1 MSNLNTEKNIP
12 LIKKGNIIEEYKI
25 KSLYLAKCAHEIKNI
40 LISIISF
47 IENSQ
52 ITINSNN
59 DFNDKEDNETN
70 SNLTPEKSKNF
81 LKSLCDFGMN
91 IIFDINRLSKEEHIN
106 RLNFSNEKREEFNA
120 IEALNFCAQM
130 FESRCSFEKKNIKI
144 EKSFQIPY
152 HKKINSIGQIKF
164 KQVIINL
171 LSNSYKFTIK
181 GYIKLSA
188 EKFKNKIKI
197 TISDTG
203 VGFNKSD
210 LNDMN
215 SPFQMIKNN
224 QYLNKN
230 GSGLG
235 LYITNEIL
243 NFCGSELK
251 YESQKGVG
259 SKFWFELD
267 DYNII
272 DPTFILSNDLKKL
285 ITEINSG
292 NKDSFPFIE
301 SNNTY
306 NLNIN
311 ENSNKINEIIK
322 NKNNPFNNKNYIVLK
337 TMSRKKNKYNTSI
350 NFERNKK
357 PLIIAVKKKNSSL
370 LFNHRFTIN
379 KNYLNFK
386 LQNNTRSY
394 TISHDF
400 KNSKSEEIFN
410 QKNLKILIC
419 DDDRLTALST
429 RNTLIKY
436 FKSKSKIQTPEI
448 LLSQNGIECLYIVY
462 KHFLKDNSINL
473 IFIDKN
479 MPFLD
484 GGLTC
489 SIIKNSVELNSVKIF
504 MLSSGNVNVSECKA
518 DGFYSKPLT
527 SKVID
532 EILINEKNFN
542 KFL

>member
-12 LIKKGNIIEEYKI
+12 IIKKENIIQEYKI

-59 DFNDKEDNETN
+59 NEDNEIT
-70 SNLTPEKSKNF
+70 SHLTPEKSKNF

-91 IIFDINRLSKEEHIN
+91 FIFDINRLSKEEH
-106 RLNFSNEKREEFNA
+106 LNKLNLSNEKREEFDP

-130 FESRCSFEKKNIKI
+130 FESRCSFEKKKIKI

-152 HKKINSIGQIKF
+152 HKKIHSIGQVKF

-188 EKFKNKIKI
+188 EKLNNKIKI

-203 VGFNKSD
+203 VGFNKNE
-210 LNDMN
+210 LIDMN
-215 SPFQMIKNN
+215 SPFQMIQNN

-243 NFCGSELK
+243 HFCGSELK
-251 YESQKGVG
+251 FESQKGVG

-272 DPTFILSNDLKKL
+272 DPTFIFSDNLKKL

-292 NKDSFPFIE
+292 NKDSFPIIE
-301 SNNTY
+301 SNFTY

-311 ENSNKINEIIK
+311 KDSNNINTCIIDNKNDPFKKINY
-322 NKNNPFNNKNYIVLK
+322 NLNNMN
-337 TMSRKKNKYNTSI
+337 RKKNKYNTSSI
-350 NFERNKK
+350 FERGKK

-386 LQNNTRSY
+386 LENNNRSY

-436 FKSKSKIQTPEI
+436 FKSKPKIQTPEI
-448 LLSQNGIECLYIVY
+448 ILSQNGIECLYIVY
-462 KHFLKDNSINL
+462 KHFLKDKSINL
-473 IFIDKN
+473 LFIDKN
-479 MPFLD
+479 MPFID
-484 GGLTC
+484 GELTS
-489 SIIKNSVELNSVKIF
+489 SIIKNSVELSSVKIF
-504 MLSSGNVNVSECKA
+504 MLSSGTLNNSQCKA

-527 SKVID
+527 SKLID
-532 EILINEKNFN
+532 EILIKEKEFK

>member
-350 NFERNKK
+350 LFERNKK

>member
-532 EILINEKNFN
+532 EILINEKDFN

>member
-243 NFCGSELK
+243 HFCGSELK

-504 MLSSGNVNVSECKA
+504 MLSSGNVNVSACKA

-532 EILINEKNFN
+532 EILINEKDFN
-542 KFL
+542 EFL

>member
-285 ITEINSG
+285 ISEINSG

-311 ENSNKINEIIK
+311 KNSNKINEIIK

-436 FKSKSKIQTPEI
+436 FKSKPKIQTPEI
-448 LLSQNGIECLYIVY
+448 MLSQNGIECLYIVY
-462 KHFLKDNSINL
+462 KHFLKDKSINL

-479 MPFLD
+479 MPFID
-484 GGLTC
+484 GTLTC

-504 MLSSGNVNVSECKA
+504 MLSSESVNISQCKA

-527 SKVID
+527 SKLID
-532 EILINEKNFN
+532 EILLNEKKFKNF
-542 KFL
+542 L

>member
-47 IENSQ
+47 IEKSQ

-322 NKNNPFNNKNYIVLK
+322 NKNNPFNNTNYIVLK

>member
-394 TISHDF
+394 TIFHDF

-462 KHFLKDNSINL
+462 KHFLKDKSINL

-479 MPFLD
+479 MPFID
-484 GGLTC
+484 GTLTC

-532 EILINEKNFN
+532 KILINEKDFN

>member
-152 HKKINSIGQIKF
+152 HKKINSIGQVKF

-188 EKFKNKIKI
+188 EKLNNKIKI

-504 MLSSGNVNVSECKA
+504 MLSSESVNISQCKA

-527 SKVID
+527 SKLID
-532 EILINEKNFN
+532 EILLNEKKFKNF
-542 KFL
+542 L

>member
-12 LIKKGNIIEEYKI
+12 IIKKDNIIQEYKI

-40 LISIISF
+40 LLSIISF

-59 DFNDKEDNETN
+59 DYNDNEYNETYN
-70 SNLTPEKSKNF
+70 HLTPEKSKNF

-91 IIFDINRLSKEEHIN
+91 FIFDINRLSKEEH
-106 RLNFSNEKREEFNA
+106 LNKLNLSNEKTEEFDA

-152 HKKINSIGQIKF
+152 HKKINSIGQVKF

-188 EKFKNKIKI
+188 EKLNNKIKI

-203 VGFNKSD
+203 VGFNKNE

-215 SPFQMIKNN
+215 SPFQMVKNN

-243 NFCGSELK
+243 HFCGSELK

-272 DPTFILSNDLKKL
+272 DPTFIFSDNLKKL
-285 ITEINSG
+285 ITEINLG
-292 NKDSFPFIE
+292 NKDSIPFIE
-301 SNNTY
+301 SNIIY

-311 ENSNKINEIIK
+311 EEPNNNNVVNDNKNDPFKTINYNIIK
-322 NKNNPFNNKNYIVLK
+322 S
-337 TMSRKKNKYNTSI
+337 MSRKKNKFNTSSI
-350 NFERNKK
+350 FERSKK
-357 PLIIAVKKKNSSL
+357 PMIIAVKKKNSSL

-386 LQNNTRSY
+386 LQNNNRSY

-400 KNSKSEEIFN
+400 KNSKSKEMFN

-436 FKSKSKIQTPEI
+436 FKSKPKIQTPEI
-448 LLSQNGIECLYIVY
+448 MLSQNGIECLYIVY
-462 KHFLKDNSINL
+462 KHFLKDKSINL

-479 MPFLD
+479 MPFID
-484 GGLTC
+484 GTLTC

-504 MLSSGNVNVSECKA
+504 MLSSESVNISQCKA

-527 SKVID
+527 SKLID
-532 EILINEKNFN
+532 EILLNEKQFKNF
-542 KFL
+542 L

>member
-12 LIKKGNIIEEYKI
+12 IIKKENIIQEYKI

-59 DFNDKEDNETN
+59 NEDNEIT
-70 SNLTPEKSKNF
+70 SHLTPEKSKNF

-91 IIFDINRLSKEEHIN
+91 FIFDINRLSKEEH
-106 RLNFSNEKREEFNA
+106 LNKLNLSNEKTEEFDA

-130 FESRCSFEKKNIKI
+130 FESRCSFEKKKIKI

-188 EKFKNKIKI
+188 EKLNNKIKI

-203 VGFNKSD
+203 VGFNKNE
-210 LNDMN
+210 LIDMN
-215 SPFQMIKNN
+215 SPFQMIQNN

-243 NFCGSELK
+243 HFCGSELK
-251 YESQKGVG
+251 FESQKGVG

-272 DPTFILSNDLKKL
+272 DPTFIFSDNLKKL

-292 NKDSFPFIE
+292 NKDSFPIIE
-301 SNNTY
+301 SNFTY

-311 ENSNKINEIIK
+311 KDSNNINTCIID
-322 NKNNPFNNKNYIVLK
+322 NKNDPF
-337 TMSRKKNKYNTSI
+337 KK
-350 NFERNKK
+350 
-357 PLIIAVKKKNSSL
+357 
-370 LFNHRFTIN
+370 
-379 KNYLNFK
+379 
-386 LQNNTRSY
+386 
-394 TISHDF
+394 
-400 KNSKSEEIFN
+400 
-410 QKNLKILIC
+410 
-419 DDDRLTALST
+419 
-429 RNTLIKY
+429 
-436 FKSKSKIQTPEI
+436 
-448 LLSQNGIECLYIVY
+448 
-462 KHFLKDNSINL
+462 INL
-473 IFIDKN
+473 ILVVFLKEVKN
-479 MPFLD
+479 QL
-484 GGLTC
+484 L
-489 SIIKNSVELNSVKIF
+489 
-504 MLSSGNVNVSECKA
+504 
-518 DGFYSKPLT
+518 
-527 SKVID
+527 
-532 EILINEKNFN
+532 
-542 KFL
+542 